1 MKEEEE
7 TGFAQIKQ
15 LNEEIE
21 ERRFVSLNDAIVRAG
36 KDPAVVNKKV
46 SVQKAIIKTI
56 GQSV

>member
-36 KDPAVVNKKV
+36 KDPSVVN
-46 SVQKAIIKTI
+46 
-56 GQSV
+56 